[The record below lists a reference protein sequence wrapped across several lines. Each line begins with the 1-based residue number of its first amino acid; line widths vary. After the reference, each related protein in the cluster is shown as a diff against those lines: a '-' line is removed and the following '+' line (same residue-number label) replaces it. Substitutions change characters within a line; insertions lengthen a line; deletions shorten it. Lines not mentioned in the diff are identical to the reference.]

1 VRRLEE
7 HLATAAPAEGRRI
20 TVLLT
25 GFGPF
30 PGAPFNPT
38 EALVAALS
46 RMRRPGL
53 AEVKLVT
60 HVFRTSYAA
69 VDAEFAPLIE
79 RHRPDVVLMFGLAA
93 RTRHIRIETLARNA
107 RSALLPDVGGVIP
120 ADRAVSSGGSHALR
134 GKAPFVQLVAAGRR
148 ARVDTRS
155 SCNAGRYL
163 CNYLYWRAVELEGPK
178 APAVVVF
185 VHVPSVS
192 LAAQPRSG
200 ASRRVTLPD
209 LVRAGEQLL
218 RTAVRAARLR
228 RG

>member
-7 HLATAAPAEGRRI
+7 HLAAAAPAQARRI

-38 EALVAALS
+38 EALVSALS
-46 RMRRPGL
+46 RLRRPGL

-69 VDAEFAPLIE
+69 VDAELGPLIE

-93 RTRHIRIETLARNA
+93 RTRYIRIETVARNA
-107 RSALLPDVGGVIP
+107 QSALLPDVGGVIP
-120 ADRAVSSGGSHALR
+120 ADRAVSSGRAAAVQ
-134 GKAPFVQLVAAGRR
+134 GKAPFAQLVMAGQR
-148 ARVDTRS
+148 ARVDTRT

-163 CNYLYWRAVELEGPK
+163 CNYLYWRAAELEGPS
-178 APAVVVF
+178 APKVVVF
-185 VHVPSVS
+185 VHVPEVNRAPRP
-192 LAAQPRSG
+192 LAAT
-200 ASRRVTLPD
+200 RRGLTLPD

-218 RTAVRAARLR
+218 RTTVTAARLR
-228 RG
+228 GR